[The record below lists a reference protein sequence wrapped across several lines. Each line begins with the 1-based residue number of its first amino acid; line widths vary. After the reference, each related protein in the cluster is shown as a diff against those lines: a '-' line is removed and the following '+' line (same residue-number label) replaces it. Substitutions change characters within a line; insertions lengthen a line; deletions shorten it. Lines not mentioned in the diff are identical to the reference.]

1 MGLAQAT
8 YSCAQAPVWLTVEK
22 RGQATYSCASAPVW
36 RTEFFPG
43 LVLLVEQVAGQG
55 PTIS

>member
-36 RTEFFPG
+36 RT
-43 LVLLVEQVAGQG
+43 VLFSCLGFLANK
-55 PTIS
+55 